1 MWMTVPD
8 DFQVHMLDRELV
20 NYCTGQPGIGLSLG
34 SASANEVTPPT
45 DPLVIQALAI
55 LTLLAKEAQVVV
67 TGELAGQGLLIDPL
81 PTPDPSGDLLKH
93 VATHIAFEHMFL
105 RIPGMASEAPA
116 AWDKSI
122 KGAHA
127 TLQKFVDGTLPLDPS
142 FFTRGVDANVP
153 PQQAVMR
160 HSCDV
165 DAAFAREWNL
175 PSRRRDW

>member
-8 DFQVHMLDRELV
+8 DFQVHMMDRELV
-20 NYCTGQPGIGLSLG
+20 NYCTGQPGTGVVLPTAAQII
-34 SASANEVTPPT
+34 ATPPT
-45 DPLVIQALAI
+45 DPVILQTLAI
-55 LTLLAKEAQVVV
+55 LGLLAKEAQVVV

-81 PTPDPSGDLLKH
+81 PTPNPSGDLLKH
-93 VATHIAFEHMFL
+93 VTTHIAFEHLFL
-105 RIPGMASEAPA
+105 RIPGMASEFPT

-122 KGAHA
+122 KDAHT
-127 TLQKFVDGTLPLDPS
+127 TLQKFVEGVLPLDPD
-142 FFTRGVDANVP
+142 FFSRGVDANVP

-175 PSRRRDW
+175 PSRRRNW